1 MHYDPDEPEV
11 GVYCSRLLT
20 RCSHRNLAT
29 RRTKSTRSA
38 CERQAVFQSFLN
50 PRYIC
55 DRRRKRTFRQQACE
69 VLGMIKKELVR
80 TPLFSV
86 YTAFAHAHTF
96 LLKKWQVLIL
106 NSDMHIESVFLY
118 ACRYRNCR
126 KFIIRNLSR
135 KCIWSALYVDKIVYY
150 GCETS
155 EITSI

>member
-38 CERQAVFQSFLN
+38 CGRQAVFQSFLN

-55 DRRRKRTFRQQACE
+55 DRRRQKTFRQQACE

-86 YTAFAHAHTF
+86 YTAFAHARAF
-96 LLKKWQVLIL
+96 LLNKKLQVLIL
-106 NSDMHIESVFLY
+106 NSDMHIESVFGVRCMQIKSCTTDVRHQRLAQY
-118 ACRYRNCR
+118 EFICR
-126 KFIIRNLSR
+126 IS
-135 KCIWSALYVDKIVYY
+135 
-150 GCETS
+150 
-155 EITSI
+155 